1 MKPNI
6 VHIVPVVL
14 ILAAGCSQIGTAG
27 TKKPTVK
34 EAEAAFGK
42 MFSDSSG
49 KAEFTCSAGGIR
61 YDYICDGRYLPF
73 DRTQRVIAHRIGA
86 NLSHYFEGEP
96 VFAISVIK
104 NPAR

>member
-1 MKPNI
+1 
-6 VHIVPVVL
+6 
-14 ILAAGCSQIGTAG
+14 
-27 TKKPTVK
+27 
-34 EAEAAFGK
+34 

-61 YDYICDGRYLPF
+61 YDYICDGRYVPF

-104 NPAR
+104 DPKR